1 MREGLSKMR
10 MQDYSDSEDSGSV
23 IGSES
28 EETEYD
34 GQEHDIFYRY
44 IYYFLTSYPTYRTS
58 VRPP

>member
-1 MREGLSKMR
+1 MR